1 MVKINCEHFEEPILL
16 NAEKETI
23 LRVDHPTVLAKIVYA
38 LCQEDDEYLR
48 IYDDHFQMIKN
59 KDVLTILNPL
69 LIDLEDKTFKTLFY
83 NKVFAE
89 INVNIEKKQMLE
101 NDYQKIVLQ
110 LTECIDACVNFEY
123 QVEMTMDFKEFFK
136 GMKLT
141 INPNGCHSVF
151 EKVACILQIL
161 FELDCKQLIIFTLL
175 SNFLTEEEF
184 KIILE
189 QIRLN
194 KQTVLFIE
202 GQVFSYKQILY
213 YHLDSDFFLQQTM
226 IE

>member
-1 MVKINCEHFEEPILL
+1 
-16 NAEKETI
+16 
-23 LRVDHPTVLAKIVYA
+23 
-38 LCQEDDEYLR
+38 
-48 IYDDHFQMIKN
+48 
-59 KDVLTILNPL
+59 
-69 LIDLEDKTFKTLFY
+69 
-83 NKVFAE
+83 
-89 INVNIEKKQMLE
+89 
-101 NDYQKIVLQ
+101 
-110 LTECIDACVNFEY
+110 
-123 QVEMTMDFKEFFK
+123 
-136 GMKLT
+136 MKLT